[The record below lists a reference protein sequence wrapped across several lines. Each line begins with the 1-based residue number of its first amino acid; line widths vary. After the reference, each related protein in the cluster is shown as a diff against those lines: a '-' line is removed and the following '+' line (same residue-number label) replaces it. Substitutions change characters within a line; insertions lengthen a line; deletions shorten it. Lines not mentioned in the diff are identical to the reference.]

1 VGVEISTLFFAMRSV
16 YNNIFEILTDS
27 FSPALILPDKNYKL
41 YYSSIRHA
49 YEALQ
54 HQPPFC
60 NIRKGDIVTV
70 SLPNSVDF
78 IVTMFTVFAVR
89 ATFNPIKVS
98 YQGEQLIHHLRTVM
112 PKLVITS
119 TSAPKYREVIHEAAK
134 LGIPVFLIQCDLIEL
149 RFRTP
154 KVLRQFS
161 PIVAHHV
168 KTVRIA
174 ITCKSVSD
182 TDLSRPKNNNVV
194 QKYDRNDIALLL
206 HTHGTTG
213 PTKLVPLSHGNVLDS
228 LELTAQL
235 FELSASDT
243 SYLIMAMYHSH
254 GLIGVLLS
262 SLFAGSTV
270 LLATEMSIENFWRD
284 VLKYRVTWYSGVPL
298 FHKMLMNVPKPNL
311 ENKEVYLRF
320 VQSCG
325 YHLESRLVLQ
335 LEQYLRV
342 PIITSYTMT
351 EASHLVSTTIPNRTR
366 KLDSVGQPVGV
377 SVRIC
382 DESGKK
388 LINGLGEICLS
399 GPMVFKG
406 RKSLIRILWGG
417 EFKQLF

>member
-1 VGVEISTLFFAMRSV
+1 MRSV
-16 YNNIFEILTDS
+16 YNNICEILTDS

-41 YYSSIRHA
+41 YYSSIRNA
-49 YEALQ
+49 YEFLQ
-54 HQPPFC
+54 SQPPFC
-60 NIRKGDIVTV
+60 HLKKGDIVTV

-89 ATFNPIKVS
+89 ATFNPAKVS
-98 YQGEQLIHHLRTVM
+98 YHGEQLTHHLQKVK
-112 PKLVITS
+112 PKMIVTS
-119 TSAPKYREVIHEAAK
+119 NSAPKYRDVVQEGAK
-134 LGIPVFLIQCDLIEL
+134 LGIPVFLIHCELIEL

-154 KVLRQFS
+154 QVLRQFS

-168 KTVRIA
+168 KTVRIS
-174 ITCKSVSD
+174 ITCKSVSE
-182 TDLSRPKNNNVV
+182 TSLSGPKDHAAV
-194 QKYDRNDIALLL
+194 QKYDKDDIALLL

-228 LELTAQL
+228 LELTSQL
-235 FELSASDT
+235 FELTASDT

-254 GLIGVLLS
+254 GLIGVLLA

-270 LLATEMSIENFWRD
+270 LLATEMMSIENFWKD
-284 VLKYRVTWYSGVPL
+284 VLKYHVTWYSGVPL
-298 FHKMLMNVPKPNL
+298 FHKMLMNVPKPDL
-311 ENKEVYLRF
+311 DNKEVYLRF

-335 LEQYLRV
+335 LEQYLKV

-377 SVRIC
+377 SARIC
-382 DESGKK
+382 DESGRK

-399 GPMVFKG
+399 GPTVFKG
-406 RKSLIRILWGG
+406 SSN
-417 EFKQLF
+417 